1 MAIDRKGARG
11 RMAQRR
17 VSVRKAKE
25 ILRLKF
31 EAGLGNHRIAR
42 ACGVSASTV
51 WDTVTRFQMTGLDW
65 PLSPQMSEGELERRL
80 YRQRGSSEANPE
92 RVPNWARVQRELRR
106 KHVTLRLLWEEYKL
120 EFPDGF
126 QYSWYCERYRE
137 WRKKIDL
144 VMRQEHKLGEKL
156 FLDWAGDTIPLT
168 DPETGE
174 IRDCYLFVGALGASN
189 YTYAEPSLSQDL
201 PAFLQAHVRM
211 FEFFGG
217 VPELLVPDNQ
227 KTGVTAA
234 SAYEPELN
242 PAYTALAE
250 HYGCAV
256 LPARPHRPRDKA
268 KVEAGV
274 LLAERRILARLRKR
288 TFFSLAEMKAA
299 VAEQVREL
307 NERPFQKLPG
317 SRKSVFLEEEQP
329 ALRPLPARPYEHRE
343 RKNARVHI
351 DYHVELHGHY
361 YSVPYRLVREKV
373 EIRYTQEVVEIFHE
387 GLRVASHVRS
397 DLKGRATTDLGHMP
411 AKHRAY
417 AEWSP
422 ERFENW
428 ARKVGPETERLILA
442 VFERYPHPAL
452 AYRSCLGILR
462 LEQRYGAARLE
473 QAASRTLAFGGAS
486 YKSVSHVL
494 KAGLDREAVQAARS
508 RPEPLFH
515 ENLRGPDYFKS

>member
-1 MAIDRKGARG
+1 M
-11 RMAQRR
+11 
-17 VSVRKAKE
+17 RKAKE

-51 WDTVTRFQMTGLDW
+51 WDTVARFQATGLSW
-65 PLSPQMSEGELERRL
+65 PLPVTMSEAELERRL
-80 YRQRGSSEANPE
+80 YRRPGDPEANSE
-92 RVPNWARVQRELRR
+92 RVPDWAEVQRELRR
-106 KHVTLRLLWEEYKL
+106 KHVTLRLLWEEYKAAY
-120 EFPDGF
+120 PDGF

-144 VMRQEHKLGEKL
+144 VMRQEHKLAEKV

-174 IRDCYLFVGALGASN
+174 IRPCYLFVGVLGASN
-189 YTYAEPSLSQDL
+189 CTYAEPSLSQDL
-201 PAFLQAHVRM
+201 GAFLGAHVRM
-211 FEFFGG
+211 FAFFGG
-217 VPELLVPDNQ
+217 TPEILVPDNQ
-227 KTGVTAA
+227 KTGVSTA
-234 SAYEPELN
+234 SHYEPELN

-250 HYGCAV
+250 HYGCCV
-256 LPARPHRPRDKA
+256 LPTRPHRPRDKA

-274 LLAERRILARLRKR
+274 LIAERRILARLRKR
-288 TFFSLAEMKAA
+288 TFFGLAEIQAA
-299 VAEQVREL
+299 VAEQVRDL

-317 SRKSVFLEEEQP
+317 SRRNVFLTEELP
-329 ALRPLPARPYEHRE
+329 VLRPLPSRPYEHRE

-351 DYHVELHGHY
+351 DYHVELLGHY
-361 YSVPYRLVREKV
+361 YSVPFRLVREKV
-373 EIRYTQEVVEIFHE
+373 EIRYTEAMVEIFHE

-397 DLKGRATTDLGHMP
+397 DAKGRATTDLAHMP
-411 AKHRAY
+411 PKHRAY

-422 ERFENW
+422 ERFTSW
-428 ARKVGPETERLILA
+428 ARKVGPETERLVLA
-442 VFERYPHPAL
+442 VLARYPHPAL

-473 QAASRTLAFGGAS
+473 QAASRTLTFGGAS

-494 KAGLDREAVQAARS
+494 AAGLDREAVTAARS

-515 ENLRGPDYFKS
+515 GNLRGPDYFKS

>member
-1 MAIDRKGARG
+1 
-11 RMAQRR
+11 
-17 VSVRKAKE
+17 VRKARE

-31 EAGLGNHRIAR
+31 EAGLSNHKIAR
-42 ACGVSASTV
+42 ACSVSASTV
-51 WDTVTRFQMTGLDW
+51 WDTVTRFQMTGLRW
-65 PLSPQMSEGELERRL
+65 PLPAEMSEGELERRL
-80 YRQRGSSEANPE
+80 YRRPGDPGANPE
-92 RVPNWARVQRELRR
+92 HVPDWAAVQRELRH
-106 KHVTLRLLWEEYKL
+106 KHVTLRLLWEEYKAD
-120 EFPDGF
+120 FPDGF
-126 QYSWYCERYRE
+126 QYSWYCERFRE
-137 WRKKIDL
+137 WRKRID
-144 VMRQEHKLGEKL
+144 VIMRQEHKLGEKA

-168 DPETGE
+168 DASTGE
-174 IRDCYLFVGALGASN
+174 VRPCYLFVGVLGASN

-201 PAFLQAHVRM
+201 AAFLTAHVRM

-217 VPELLVPDNQ
+217 APELLVPDNQ
-227 KTGVTAA
+227 KTGVTTA
-234 SAYEPELN
+234 SSYEPELN

-268 KVEAGV
+268 KVETGV
-274 LLAERRILARLRKR
+274 LIAERRILARLRKR
-288 TFFSLAEMKAA
+288 TFFSFAEIQAA
-299 VAEQVREL
+299 VAVQVREL
-307 NERPFQKLPG
+307 NERPFQRLPG
-317 SRKSVFLEEEQP
+317 SRKSVFVSEELP
-329 ALRPLPARPYEHRE
+329 TLRRLPVRPYEHQE

-361 YSVPYRLVREKV
+361 YSVPFRLVREKV
-373 EIRYTQEVVEIFHE
+373 EIRYTQDVVEIFRE

-397 DLKGRATTDLGHMP
+397 DAKGRATTDLSHMP

-422 ERFENW
+422 ERFESW

-442 VFERYPHPAL
+442 VFARYPHPAL

-462 LEQRYGAARLE
+462 LEQRYGATRLE
-473 QAASRTLAFGGAS
+473 QAAARTLAFGGAS

-494 KAGLDREAVQAARS
+494 KAGLDREAVQAVRS